1 MITDIS
7 KLDAKRISS
16 RSIGKSVIKPTETS
30 IRRDNV
36 QKLDEYKVYWDSLE
50 PVRKRYKRCAR
61 FNRGDQW
68 SDYILTADGLVRE
81 DKHIMSQGLVP
92 MKQNIIRTTTKT
104 MDGLFRSNKGKS
116 IVISRKPN
124 SSGIEKMLSNALQ
137 AVSEVNALEEKDAHC
152 FQTFLLSG
160 LPTQRIGFD
169 KNEKSRRFDGKVDE
183 VDPMYVFFNTDIT
196 EVGGG
201 DIRVIGQLHDLTLES
216 MYVHF
221 SKSAEDRQ
229 LIRELYSHANPNLLS
244 MLEMSSKRTDN
255 LDFYFPLE
263 SNKCRVIEVWEKRA
277 VMVIDYWDH
286 ASGDEGEWKGTI
298 EELDAI
304 NKARIQKFQS
314 LGIPEKDWLLIEYDE
329 STSFKFFYKFLTP
342 FGEVLREGISP
353 YNHGS
358 HPFVTYPHPLIDGE
372 IWGFVEDFI
381 DQQKQVN
388 RLYTLQD
395 FTLGTSAKNTL
406 VLDKDS
412 LVGQLPEDI
421 SATYREIGGVIV
433 LDYKG
438 GKNQPPKELTGK
450 GVIAGVTEMIGMQ
463 LKWMQDISGVQP
475 ALQGQS
481 GSAGTPASKYA
492 METQNATL
500 NVKGFLDAFN
510 WFRKERDE
518 KLLSTIVQFYK
529 TPRYLA
535 ISGNINEE
543 DKMFDPDL
551 LEGEAGEFT
560 LTIGQS
566 SDNPTYKGWMDE
578 MLKEL
583 VINGM
588 IDIEM
593 FLKHSNFPFSKAL
606 LEDITNKKEQLGAGV
621 INPQQAVSGL
631 SQTFNNQVQN
641 DPNYSQEK
649 VNQLYKMMSQ
659 KAA

>member
-16 RSIGKSVIKPTETS
+16 RSIGKSVIKRTETS

-68 SDYILTADGLVRE
+68 SDYVMTADGLVRE
-81 DKHIMSQGLVP
+81 DKHIMSQGLIP
-92 MKQNIIRTTTKT
+92 MKQNIIRTATKI

-124 SSGIEKMLSNALQ
+124 SSNIEKMLSNALQ
-137 AVSEVNALEEKDAHC
+137 AVSEANALEEKDPYT
-152 FQTFLLSG
+152 FQLFLLSG
-160 LPTQRIGFD
+160 LPIQRIGFD
-169 KNEKSRRFDGKVDE
+169 KMEKTRRFDGKVDV
-183 VDPMYVFFNTDIT
+183 VDPMYVFFNTDIK
-196 EVGGG
+196 
-201 DIRVIGQLHDLTLES
+201 DIAGEDLRVIGQLHDLTLEA

-221 SKSAEDRQ
+221 CKSKEDRQ
-229 LIRELYSHANPNLLS
+229 LIRELYSHANPHLLS
-244 MLEMSSKRTDN
+244 ILEMSSQRSDN
-255 LDFYFPLE
+255 LDFYFPIE
-263 SNKCRVIEVWEKRA
+263 NNMCRVIEVWEKRA
-277 VMVIDYWDH
+277 VVVIDYWDH
-286 ASGDEGEWKGTI
+286 ADGEEGEWNGTI
-298 EELDAI
+298 EEIEAI
-304 NKARIQKFQS
+304 NNARIQKFQS
-314 LGIPEKDWLLIEYDE
+314 LGVPEEDWLLIEYDE
-329 STSFKFFYKFLTP
+329 STSFKWFYKFLTP

-353 YNHGS
+353 YKHGS
-358 HPFVTYPHPLIDGE
+358 HPFVFYPYPLIDGE

-412 LVGQLPEDI
+412 LAGQLPEDI

-529 TPRYLA
+529 TERYLA
-535 ISGNINEE
+535 ISGNVDEN
-543 DKMFDPDL
+543 DKMYDPSL
-551 LEGEAGEFT
+551 LEGDAGEFT

-583 VINGM
+583 VINNM
-588 IDIEM
+588 IDMEM

-606 LEDITNKKEQLGAGV
+606 LEDITNRKEQLGAGAM
-621 INPQQAVSGL
+621 NPQQAVAGL

>member
-1 MITDIS
+1 MKGKVLIVSSPFFDYQLSVAHAFEELGYEVEVETYDEPIHPFKGLLKWRHKFSHNKEALRQKSRIKYNAYICERFQAFSPDLVFIYNGNILFDETLDFFRKSS
-7 KLDAKRISS
+7 KVLLWMYDSVLRKDRTMCLTHIDHVDAFFCFERKDVDYYQN
-16 RSIGKSVIKPTETS
+16 IGK
-30 IRRDNV
+30 
-36 QKLDEYKVYWDSLE
+36 
-50 PVRKRYKRCAR
+50 
-61 FNRGDQW
+61 
-68 SDYILTADGLVRE
+68 TAY
-81 DKHIMSQGLVP
+81 
-92 MKQNIIRTTTKT
+92 
-104 MDGLFRSNKGKS
+104 
-116 IVISRKPN
+116 
-124 SSGIEKMLSNALQ
+124 
-137 AVSEVNALEEKDAHC
+137 
-152 FQTFLLSG
+152 FLPLACD
-160 LPTQRIGFD
+160 TH
-169 KNEKSRRFDGKVDE
+169 V
-183 VDPMYVFFNTDIT
+183 
-196 EVGGG
+196 
-201 DIRVIGQLHDLTLES
+201 
-216 MYVHF
+216 
-221 SKSAEDRQ
+221 
-229 LIRELYSHANPNLLS
+229 
-244 MLEMSSKRTDN
+244 
-255 LDFYFPLE
+255 YFPIE
-263 SNKCRVIEVWEKRA
+263 NNMCRVIEVWEKRA
-277 VMVIDYWDH
+277 VVVIDYWDH
-286 ASGDEGEWKGTI
+286 ADGEEGEWNGTI
-298 EELDAI
+298 EEIEAI
-304 NKARIQKFQS
+304 NNARIQKFQS
-314 LGIPEKDWLLIEYDE
+314 LGVPEEDWLLIEYDE
-329 STSFKFFYKFLTP
+329 STSFKWFYKFLTP

-353 YNHGS
+353 YKHGS
-358 HPFVTYPHPLIDGE
+358 HPFVFYPYPLIDGE

-412 LVGQLPEDI
+412 LAGQLPEDI

-529 TPRYLA
+529 TERYLA
-535 ISGNINEE
+535 ISGNVDEN
-543 DKMFDPDL
+543 DKMYDPSL
-551 LEGEAGEFT
+551 LEGDAGEFT

-583 VINGM
+583 VINNM
-588 IDIEM
+588 IDMEM

-606 LEDITNKKEQLGAGV
+606 LEDITNRKEQLGAGAM
-621 INPQQAVSGL
+621 NPQQAVAGL